1 MIYGTFY
8 VYRGHNN
15 NLAARADGYIQ
26 GRVGITTTPPDGHIP
41 ETNIRY
47 AYDIPTGLLI
57 AWFSPNISI
66 KKCFDLVYEYI
77 ESPSRYGVLER
88 IFDAS
93 SSTHLKKFTEYCK
106 MLDELYNDRGGM
118 SYE

>member
-1 MIYGTFY
+1 MVYGTFY

-15 NLAARADGYIQ
+15 NLAARANGYIQ

-47 AYDIPTGLLI
+47 AYDIPTGLPIL
-57 AWFSPNISI
+57 WFAPDIPING
-66 KKCFDLVYEYI
+66 CFDLVYAYI
-77 ESPSRYGVLER
+77 ESSSGSGVLER

-93 SSTHLKKFTEYCK
+93 SSTHMRKFAEYCK
-106 MLDELYNDRGGM
+106 MLDEFYEKGGIN
-118 SYE
+118 YE

>member
-15 NLAARADGYIQ
+15 NLAARAHGYIK
-26 GRVGITTTPPDGHIP
+26 GRVGITTTPPDGHIL
-41 ETNIRY
+41 ETDVRY

-57 AWFSPNISI
+57 VGLAPTIPI
-66 KKCFDLVYEYI
+66 ERCFDLVYEYV
-77 ESPSRYGVLER
+77 EQSENGVLER

-93 SSTHLKKFTEYCK
+93 SSTHMKKFTEYCK
-106 MLDELYNDRGGM
+106 MLGELYKKEVSSDG
-118 SYE
+118 